1 MAHCGFEATAADD
14 SIANPLKALWKGI
27 MGPRTHGPMAPEPV
41 PEWVNQPGQPADP
54 VKVRPTIRIEAA
66 E

>member
-14 SIANPLKALWKGI
+14 SISNPLKALWKGI
-27 MGPRTHGPMAPEPV
+27 MGPRTEGEMAPEPV
-41 PEWVNQPGQPADP
+41 PEWINPPVEGGA
-54 VKVRPTIRIEAA
+54 VKVRPAIRIEAV

>member
-1 MAHCGFEATAADD
+1 
-14 SIANPLKALWKGI
+14 

-41 PEWVNQPGQPADP
+41 PEWVNQPGEAGA
-54 VKVRPTIRIEAA
+54 VKARPTIRIEAV